1 MARIRTIKPE
11 FWTDEKVLGINP
23 MARLLFIG
31 MWNFADDYGRMEY
44 SPISLKARIF
54 PGDSISADDVREML
68 AQLKAAKLLVIYSS
82 DEKNFIEITG
92 WHNQKIDKRQS
103 SKIPSPSSNT
113 LDEADSTPTPADSR
127 RLSPTPAD
135 GMEWNGM
142 EGKGEE
148 SNSVA
153 DATVAVATMDDPA
166 IPEREYF
173 FRGREVLGKGAGG
186 LIAEL
191 LKAKGRNVALAR
203 AALET
208 ASTKQNPTEYVAA
221 ICRGGKNGN
230 ATSNYRPDPVAGRAT
245 AREAQHVTSVGDAAL
260 QYLRKSKS
268 AGSGRETSRDFGV
281 ASVAY
286 ADN

>member
-11 FWTDEKVLGINP
+11 FWTDEKVLGIGP

-44 SPISLKARIF
+44 SPISLKAKIF

-68 AQLKAAKLLVIYSS
+68 SQLKAAKLLVVYNS

-103 SKIPSPSSNT
+103 SKIPAPPNNPPDIT
-113 LDEADSTPTPADSR
+113 EPAPTPADSR

-135 GMEWNGM
+135 GMEGNG
-142 EGKGEE
+142 KE

-153 DATVAVATMDDPA
+153 KATVADATLDDPA

-173 FRGREVLGKGAGG
+173 FRGREVLGQGAGG

-208 ASTKQNPTEYVAA
+208 ASTKQNPKEYVAA

-230 ATSNYRPDPVAGRAT
+230 TTSNNRPDTAAGRAT
-245 AREAQHVTSVGDAAL
+245 AREAQQVAAVGNAAL
-260 QYLRKSKS
+260 QYLRQGKS
-268 AGSGRETSRDFGV
+268 AGSDRE
-281 ASVAY
+281 ASGDCGIASFAY

>member
-11 FWTDEKVLGINP
+11 FWTDEKVLGVGP

-44 SPISLKARIF
+44 SPISLKAKIF
-54 PGDSISADDVREML
+54 PGDSISADDVREL
-68 AQLKAAKLLVIYSS
+68 LSQLKAAKLLVVYSS

-103 SKIPSPSSNT
+103 SKIPAPNNSS
-113 LDEADSTPTPADSR
+113 ADSR

-135 GMEWNGM
+135 VM
-142 EGKGEE
+142 EGNGKE
-148 SNSVA
+148 SSTVAKATVA
-153 DATVAVATMDDPA
+153 DATLDDPA

-173 FRGREVLGKGAGG
+173 FRGREVLGQGAGG

-208 ASTKQNPTEYVAA
+208 ASTKQNPKEYVAA

-230 ATSNYRPDPVAGRAT
+230 ATSNNRSDTASGRAT
-245 AREAQHVTSVGDAAL
+245 AREAQQVTAVGNAAL
-260 QYLRKSKS
+260 QYLRQSKS
-268 AGSGRETSRDFGV
+268 AGPDGKASGDLGLAKVSY
-281 ASVAY
+281 AY
-286 ADN
+286 G